1 VQDAPLSLS
10 NVEPG
15 TRNVEGTIREPAP
28 DTGTSNEVD
37 ALIGTY
43 GGKLMP
49 RYHLQTF
56 QNLGTTFATR
66 IIRAGA
72 PVRPLRYAKRTLG
85 EFPIQS
91 GGTTYDIYDYVARNR
106 IAGLLVMQNDEVL
119 LEHYDLGID
128 AATKWLS
135 MSVAKSFSTTLVA
148 AAIQDGLIASVD
160 DRLAKYLPEL
170 AGSAYDEVTVMT
182 LMQMTSGVRW
192 DDTQTDPNS
201 ERRHMLEL
209 QIAQQPGAIMRYMA
223 SRPRVAAPG
232 TVWKY
237 STGDTHVVGA
247 LVHAATG
254 KWLADY
260 LSEKI
265 WSKLGMEADAAWWLE
280 AKDGL
285 EIAGSGIFAN
295 LRDYA
300 RFARFIL
307 DDGVI
312 DGERVLP
319 EGWVREA
326 GASRQIGGRRV
337 DYGYMWWPVPAADG
351 SLDDGAFSARGIFG
365 QFIYINPKRRIISVV
380 LSARP
385 KPTGSATVLDNDF
398 WNAMID
404 ALR

>member
-1 VQDAPLSLS
+1 VRDTPLSLS

-15 TRNVEGTIREPAP
+15 ARNAEGIIRELTSE
-28 DTGTSNEVD
+28 TGPINEVD
-37 ALIGTY
+37 ALIGSY

-49 RYHLQTF
+49 RDHLQTF
-56 QNLGTTFATR
+56 QNLGSTFATR
-66 IIRAGA
+66 VIRAGG
-72 PVRPLRYAKRTLG
+72 PVRPLRYAGRTLG
-85 EFPIQS
+85 EFPIPS
-91 GGTTYDIYDYVARNR
+91 GGATYDIYDYVARNR

-128 AATKWLS
+128 AATRWLS

-148 AAIQDGLIASVD
+148 AAVQDGLITSID
-160 DRLAKYLPEL
+160 DPVTTYLSEL
-170 AGSAYDEVTVMT
+170 SGSAYEGVTIKT
-182 LMQMTSGVRW
+182 LMQMTSGLRW

-209 QIAQQPGAIMRYMA
+209 QITQQPGAIMRYMA
-223 SRPRVAAPG
+223 SRPRAAAPG

-237 STGDTHVVGA
+237 STGDTQVLGA
-247 LVHAATG
+247 LVRAATG

-265 WSKLGMEADAAWWLE
+265 WSRLGMEADAAWWLDAE
-280 AKDGL
+280 DGL
-285 EIAGSGIFAN
+285 EVAGSGIFAT

-319 EGWVREA
+319 EGWMREA
-326 GASRQIGGRRV
+326 GASRQIGGSRV
-337 DYGYMWWPVPAADG
+337 DYGYMWWPVPASDG
-351 SLDDGAFSARGIFG
+351 SLGDSAFSARGIFG
-365 QFIYINPKRRIISVV
+365 QFIYVNPKQRIISVV

-398 WNAMID
+398 WNAIVD
-404 ALR
+404 NLH